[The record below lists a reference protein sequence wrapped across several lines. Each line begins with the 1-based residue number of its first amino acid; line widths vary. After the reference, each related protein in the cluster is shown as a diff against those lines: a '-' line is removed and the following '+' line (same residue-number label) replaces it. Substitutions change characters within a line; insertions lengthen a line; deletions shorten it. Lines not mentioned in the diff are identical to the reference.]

1 MPAAMIPI
9 GTDQDAKRRPVA
21 TMAIVLVTAVAHLAA
36 LAAGRASDDAT
47 VELVLRWGLS
57 RTAFEWW
64 QPVTYL
70 FMHDPGGPWH
80 LVGNMIFLWTF
91 GSAVEGRMRRPGFV
105 LFYLSGGAA
114 AGFVQIAL
122 SPAPVIG
129 ASGAVSAVAGAFI
142 VLYPRARVSVLLLFS
157 VVSIPAMLLVAIYF
171 ALDLLGALG
180 AGRGGI
186 GHAAHLAGTLFGV
199 AVTLGLLWTGAV
211 RRTDMDLLFLLKQWT
226 RRREMRRA
234 LDGAKGGPWVP
245 RGAESATRVAAPGT
259 AAGAEPPS
267 AASIARAA
275 TRLAES
281 ARDAYVRGEWAAASA
296 GFARA
301 VEAAPDAPG
310 ADESRLMIA
319 LIHVRKL
326 PDPAKARAALDA
338 LGRGLPEALRPL
350 ADALRA
356 ELAA

>member
-1 MPAAMIPI
+1 MIPI

-21 TMAIVLVTAVAHLAA
+21 TMAIVLLTVVAYLAA
-36 LAAGRASDDAT
+36 LAAGRASDDAP
-47 VELVLRWGLS
+47 VELVMRWGLS

-91 GSAVEGRMRRPGFV
+91 GSAVEGRMRRAGFV

-142 VLYPRARVSVLLLFS
+142 VLYPRARVSVLLLLS

-186 GHAAHLAGTLFGV
+186 GHAAHLAGTLFGT

-211 RRTDMDLLFLLKQWT
+211 RRTDMDLLYLLRQWA

-234 LDGAKGGPWVP
+234 LDGAKSGPWVAA
-245 RGAESATRVAAPGT
+245 GAGPGTRVAAGGAT
-259 AAGAEPPS
+259 LDAEPPS
-267 AASIARAA
+267 AASLARAA

-281 ARDAYVRGEWAAASA
+281 ARDAYVRGEWASAAE

-301 VEAAPDAPG
+301 VATAPEAPG

-326 PDPAKARAALDA
+326 PDAAKARAALDA

-350 ADALRA
+350 AEALRA

>member
-9 GTDQDAKRRPVA
+9 GTDQDPKRRPVA
-21 TMAIVLVTAVAHLAA
+21 TMAIMGLTVVAHLAA
-36 LAAGRASDDAT
+36 LAAGRASDEAAID
-47 VELVLRWGLS
+47 LVMRWGLS

-70 FMHDPGGPWH
+70 FMHDPSGPWH
-80 LVGNMIFLWTF
+80 LLGNMIFLWTF

-105 LFYLSGGAA
+105 LFYLSGGAV

-142 VLYPRARVSVLLLFS
+142 VLFPRARVSVLFILS
-157 VVSIPAMLLVAIYF
+157 VVSLPAMLLVALYF

-186 GHAAHLAGTLFGV
+186 GHAAHLAGTVFGI

-211 RRTDMDLLFLLKQWT
+211 RRTDMDLLYLMRQWA

-234 LDGAKGGPWVP
+234 LDGAKAGPWAP
-245 RGAESATRVAAPGT
+245 KGAEPGT
-259 AAGAEPPS
+259 RIAATGTPTAAEPPS
-267 AASIARAA
+267 AASLARAA
-275 TRLAES
+275 ARISEA
-281 ARDAYVRGEWAAASA
+281 ARDAYVRGEWASAAE

-301 VEAAPDAPG
+301 VATAPEAPG

-326 PDPAKARAALDA
+326 PDAAKARAALDA
-338 LGRGLPEALRPL
+338 LGRGLPDGLRPL

-356 ELAA
+356 ELAT